1 LAPASEATKT
11 VSATNILLDLLGGAA
26 LLLWGLRMVRTGLMR
41 GVGGDLRRFLGR
53 SLGNR
58 AYAFAAG
65 LGVTVLLQSSSAT
78 CLLATS
84 FAERGLMATA
94 PALAVMLGADVGT
107 SLVAQLLSLN
117 LHWLSPLLVLAGVIA
132 FMSSDSGQHRDIGR
146 AVIGLGLMLLAL
158 RLVVGASAPMRDSQ
172 VVQTVLSALANEP
185 LLAVLVGALLTWA
198 AHSSLAMV
206 LLVMTLADEKL
217 LTVGLALA
225 LVVGAN
231 LGGGLPP
238 FLAARGAEPAAR
250 RVPLGNL
257 GFRLVGAIVVL
268 AALTWIAPWVAKLE
282 PDPARQ
288 VVNFHTAFNLA
299 LALVFLPFTGV
310 VAQWLARLLPDK
322 AEERDDRPRYLDAG
336 AVETPSLALAAAT
349 RETLRM
355 GDTIEAM
362 LRGTLDVLRTDDRKR
377 AEHIALM
384 DNTVDKLY
392 EATKLYLTKVS
403 REDLSEQDNR
413 RCADIIAFIT
423 NLEHIGDIVDKNLI
437 ELAEKKM
444 KRKLRFSEEGFQEIC
459 ALHGRL
465 LDNLKLALSVFL
477 SGEVATAR
485 RLLEEK
491 VQFRDLERA
500 ASERHLARLR
510 EGRPESIETSALHL
524 DILRDFKR
532 INSHITSVAYPILE
546 AAGALSA
553 TRLKEV

>member
-1 LAPASEATKT
+1 MTATH
-11 VSATNILLDLLGGAA
+11 VLLDLLGGAA

-41 GVGGDLRRFLGR
+41 GIGGDLRRFLGG
-53 SLGNR
+53 SLSNR
-58 AYAFAAG
+58 LLAFGAG
-65 LGVTVLLQSSSAT
+65 LGTTVLLQSSSAT
-78 CLLATS
+78 CLLVTS
-84 FAERGLMATA
+84 FAGRGLVATA

-117 LHWLSPLLVLAGVIA
+117 LGWLSPLLLLIGVIA
-132 FMSSDSGQHRDIGR
+132 FMSGGSGRTRDLGR

-158 RLVVGASAPMRDSQ
+158 RLVVGASQPMRDST
-172 VVQTVLSALANEP
+172 VVQTVLGALSGEP

-206 LLVMTLADEKL
+206 LLVMTLADERL

-225 LVVGAN
+225 LVLGAN
-231 LGGGLPP
+231 LGGSLPP
-238 FLAARGAEPAAR
+238 FFATRAAEPSAR
-250 RVPLGNL
+250 RVPLGNM
-257 GFRLVGAIVVL
+257 GFRLVGAAVVL
-268 AALTWIAPWVAKLE
+268 IGLGWIANWVALLE

-299 LALVFLPFTGV
+299 LAVLFLPLVGV
-310 VAQWLARLLPDK
+310 AARLVARVLPDSV
-322 AEERDDRPRYLDAG
+322 APGDDRPRYLDA
-336 AVETPSLALAAAT
+336 AVVETPSLALAAAT

-362 LRGTLDVLRTDDRKR
+362 LKGTLDVLRTDDRKQ
-377 AEHIALM
+377 AEAIAQM
-384 DNTVDKLY
+384 DNTVDRLY

-413 RCADIIAFIT
+413 RCGDIIAFIT
-423 NLEHIGDIVDKNLI
+423 NLEHVGDIVDKNLI
-437 ELAEKKM
+437 ELAEKKI
-444 KRKLRFSEEGFQEIC
+444 KRKLRFSTEGFTEIC

-465 LDNLKLALSVFL
+465 LDNLKLALSVFMT
-477 SGEVATAR
+477 GDEATAR

-500 ASERHLARLR
+500 AAERHLGRLR

-546 AAGALSA
+546 AAGALTA
-553 TRLKEV
+553 TRLKQV

>member
-1 LAPASEATKT
+1 LTATH
-11 VSATNILLDLLGGAA
+11 VLLDLLGGAA

-41 GVGGDLRRFLGR
+41 GVGGDLRRFLGG
-53 SLGNR
+53 SLSNR
-58 AYAFAAG
+58 LLAFGAG
-65 LGVTVLLQSSSAT
+65 LGTTVLLQSSSAT
-78 CLLATS
+78 CLLVTS
-84 FAERGLMATA
+84 FAGRGLVATA

-107 SLVAQLLSLN
+107 SLVAQLLSLD
-117 LHWLSPLLVLAGVIA
+117 LGWLSPLLVLVGVIA
-132 FMSSDSGQHRDIGR
+132 FLSGDSGRRRDLGR

-158 RLVVGASAPMRDSQ
+158 RLVVGASQPMRDSA
-172 VVQTVLSALANEP
+172 VVQTVLGALSGEP
-185 LLAVLVGALLTWA
+185 LLAVLAGALLTWA

-206 LLVMTLADEKL
+206 LLVMTLADERL

-225 LVVGAN
+225 LVLGAN
-231 LGGGLPP
+231 LGGSLPP
-238 FLAARGAEPAAR
+238 FFATRGADAPAR

-257 GFRLVGAIVVL
+257 GFRLIGAIAVL
-268 AALTWIAPWVAKLE
+268 VALAWIVPWVARLE

-288 VVNFHTAFNLA
+288 VVNFHTAFNLG
-299 LALVFLPFTGV
+299 LALLFLPLVGV
-310 VAQWLARLLPDK
+310 AARLAARVLPDSP
-322 AEERDDRPRYLDAG
+322 APSDDRPRYLDPA

-362 LRGTLDVLRTDDRKR
+362 LKGTLDVLRTDDRKQ
-377 AEHIALM
+377 AETIAQM
-384 DNTVDKLY
+384 DNTVDRLY

-413 RCADIIAFIT
+413 RCGDIIAFIT
-423 NLEHIGDIVDKNLI
+423 NLEHVGDIVDKNLI
-437 ELAEKKM
+437 ELAEKKI
-444 KRKLRFSEEGFQEIC
+444 KRKLRFSAEGFEEIC

-465 LDNLKLALSVFL
+465 LDNLKLALSVFMT
-477 SGEVATAR
+477 GDEATAR
-485 RLLEEK
+485 RLIEEK
-491 VQFRDLERA
+491 VQFRELERA
-500 ASERHLARLR
+500 AAERHLGRLR

-553 TRLKEV
+553 TRLKQA

>member
-1 LAPASEATKT
+1 MTATH
-11 VSATNILLDLLGGAA
+11 VLLDLLGGVA

-41 GVGGDLRRFLGR
+41 GVGGDLRRFLGN
-53 SLGNR
+53 SLSNR
-58 AYAFAAG
+58 LLAFGAG
-65 LGVTVLLQSSSAT
+65 LGTTVLLQSSSAT
-78 CLLATS
+78 CLLVTS
-84 FAERGLMATA
+84 FAGRGLVATA

-107 SLVAQLLSLN
+107 SLVAQLLSLG
-117 LHWLSPLLVLAGVIA
+117 LDWLAPLLILIGVVA
-132 FMSSDSGQHRDIGR
+132 FMSSTSGQRRDLGR

-158 RLVVGASAPMRDSQ
+158 RMVVAASAPMRDSI
-172 VVQTVLSALANEP
+172 VVQTVLGALAGEP
-185 LLAVLVGALLTWA
+185 LLAVLVGALITWL

-206 LLVMTLADEKL
+206 LLVMTLADANL

-225 LVVGAN
+225 LVLGAN
-231 LGGGLPP
+231 LGGALPP
-238 FLAARGAEPAAR
+238 FLAARGAEPAAQ

-257 GFRLVGAIVVL
+257 AFRLLGALAVVATL
-268 AALTWIAPWVAKLE
+268 PWIAPWVARIE
-282 PDPARQ
+282 PDPVRQ
-288 VVNFHTAFNLA
+288 VVNFHTAFNVA
-299 LALVFLPFTGV
+299 LALIFLPLIGP
-310 VAQWLARLLPDK
+310 AARLAARILPD
-322 AEERDDRPRYLDAG
+322 ATNVSEDRPRYLDPA

-355 GDTIEAM
+355 GDTVEAM
-362 LRGTLDVLRTDDRKR
+362 LKGTLEVLRTDDRKQ
-377 AEHIALM
+377 AESIAQM
-384 DNTVDKLY
+384 DNTVDRLY

-413 RCADIIAFIT
+413 RCGDIIAFIT

-437 ELAEKKM
+437 ELAEKKI

-500 ASERHLARLR
+500 AAERHLARLR
-510 EGRPESIETSALHL
+510 QGRPESIETSALHL

-546 AAGALSA
+546 AAGALIS
-553 TRLKEV
+553 TRLKQA